1 MIRGEKINLRPV
13 RWTDVPSIL
22 LWEND
27 PENWEV
33 SETAKA
39 YTFNEIILL
48 IESSDDLFEQGQLR
62 FIIEEKESNTSVG
75 AIDLF
80 QVDFKKK
87 SVELGILIAEKR
99 HRNQGFATEA
109 LELVA
114 TYCENN
120 LGLDFLYCS
129 IQTKNQVS
137 LNLFKKSGFE
147 IVQEEEQNTIFDI
160 IKLKRCVKK

>member
-1 MIRGEKINLRPV
+1 MIHGEKINLRPV

-22 LWEND
+22 IWEND

-48 IESSDDLFEQGQLR
+48 IESSNDIFEQGQLR
-62 FIIEEKESNTSVG
+62 LIIEEKESNTSVG

-80 QVDFKKK
+80 HVDFNKK
-87 SVELGILIAEKR
+87 SVDVGILIAEKR

-109 LELVA
+109 LELMA
-114 TYCENN
+114 TYCENK
-120 LGLDFLYCS
+120 LGLDFLCCS

-160 IKLKRCVKK
+160 INLKRCVKK